1 MNHKGT
7 NTQGFVLHISY
18 CKSYDTW
25 YNYVKAY
32 FWEDAMKYNIH
43 VTENDYVKMNVYQMQ
58 NSKIGKRTKALLNV
72 SVLLLSLAFI
82 VFCFANADETLSLA
96 VPIIESVIVVAVLL
110 VFVTVLSPKFL
121 KQSVKLAIKSA
132 KADGKLPYSPELVI
146 EFTDTM
152 IIEHTDTTD
161 TRLMYKD
168 IEKICQTE
176 DALYIFIDSSRAF
189 LIPYAD
195 LGSDTQKVI
204 DFVKEKQNG

>member
-1 MNHKGT
+1 MGT
-7 NTQGFVLHISY
+7 
-18 CKSYDTW
+18 
-25 YNYVKAY
+25 
-32 FWEDAMKYNIH
+32 FWWDPSEIWSHY
-43 VTENDYVKMNVYQMQ
+43 
-58 NSKIGKRTKALLNV
+58 SLGALRV
-72 SVLLLSLAFI
+72 
-82 VFCFANADETLSLA
+82 
-96 VPIIESVIVVAVLL
+96 
-110 VFVTVLSPKFL
+110 
-121 KQSVKLAIKSA
+121 
-132 KADGKLPYSPELVI
+132 PYSPESVI

-204 DFVKEKQNG
+204 DFVKEKRNG

>member
-1 MNHKGT
+1 
-7 NTQGFVLHISY
+7 
-18 CKSYDTW
+18 
-25 YNYVKAY
+25 
-32 FWEDAMKYNIH
+32 
-43 VTENDYVKMNVYQMQ
+43 MNVIY
-58 NSKIGKRTKALLNV
+58 ALATSPPLVHQDAYHLVGIFYYNKLV
-72 SVLLLSLAFI
+72 GTFWWDPSEIWSHYSLGALRI
-82 VFCFANADETLSLA
+82 
-96 VPIIESVIVVAVLL
+96 
-110 VFVTVLSPKFL
+110 
-121 KQSVKLAIKSA
+121 
-132 KADGKLPYSPELVI
+132 PYSPESVI

-204 DFVKEKQNG
+204 DFVKEKRNG